1 MKPPNAKRVT
11 MQKQL
16 RSKGFEPRLSGLVRR
31 LGREQQ
37 PMYKIGTGKKSNPC
51 KR

>member
-11 MQKQL
+11 ML
-16 RSKGFEPRLSGLVRR
+16 HSKGFEPRLSGLVRR